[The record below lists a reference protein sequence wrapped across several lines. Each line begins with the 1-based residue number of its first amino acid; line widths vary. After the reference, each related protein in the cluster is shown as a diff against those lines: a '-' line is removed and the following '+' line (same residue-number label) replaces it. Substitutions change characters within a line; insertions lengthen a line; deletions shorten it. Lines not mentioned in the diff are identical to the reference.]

1 MESHARRIVA
11 PLPAKPDRR
20 TRRRARL
27 LHLIALTVLLV
38 FDVTGAAATGA
49 GPSYDWIDPFRW
61 G

>member
-1 MESHARRIVA
+1 MRAES
-11 PLPAKPDRR
+11 LPRFQQSLIAVRVG
-20 TRRRARL
+20 ALFL